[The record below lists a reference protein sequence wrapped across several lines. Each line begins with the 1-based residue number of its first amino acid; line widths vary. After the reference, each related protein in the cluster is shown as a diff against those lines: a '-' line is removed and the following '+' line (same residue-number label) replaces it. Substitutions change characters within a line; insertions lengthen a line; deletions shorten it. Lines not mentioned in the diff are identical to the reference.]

1 MSRSKIIVCGVMAL
15 FASLVIGQMRPN
27 QQSGL
32 KVNIVPDFASLD
44 GEGPLVMSIH
54 LKNSSHRK
62 FRTENLPRVIL
73 EKIGDELKQPVAVE
87 WTVHA
92 FVRLDPK
99 SSYAKEDY
107 LKPGETAT
115 LSVDLQA
122 LEWNDPKL
130 SIRGNSNLTGILS
143 PGRYR
148 LSVLMVGTVHDNGK
162 KINERATS
170 NEVYLSYK

>member
-1 MSRSKIIVCGVMAL
+1 MNKSGIFVCVLMVL
-15 FASLVIGQMRPN
+15 FASPVMGQVRPN

-32 KVNIVPDFASLD
+32 TVNIVPDFASLD

-62 FRTENLPRVIL
+62 VRTERLPIMIL
-73 EKIGDELKQPVAVE
+73 EKIGDDIKQSVTVE
-87 WTVHA
+87 WTVQA

-99 SSYAKEDY
+99 SSYAKDDY

-115 LSVDLQA
+115 LSVDLHA

-130 SIRGNSNLTGILS
+130 SILGNSPLAGILS
-143 PGRYR
+143 AGRYR
-148 LSVLMVGTVHDNGK
+148 LSVLMIGTVRENGRK
-162 KINERATS
+162 KNERATS